1 MYAYQIESWT
11 GFLSVAAGVA
21 ATLTGL
27 IFVAVSINLSR
38 ILEVPR
44 IANRAAES
52 ILQMFGALLIS
63 MCALVPGLSSLVLG
77 VEVALIGLMLWI
89 MVTMLQYRAFARE
102 FPRPLISI
110 ALAQVATVS
119 ILLCGNLDGDRN
131 AGRSLL
137 ARSRHHLVDD
147 RWRFER
153 VGVAGRNSAVIGGRV
168 LRAAL
173 TPPRPN
179 PRLGSQRC

>member
-11 GFLSVAAGVA
+11 VFLSVAAGVA

-89 MVTMLQYRAFARE
+89 MVTLLQYGAFARE

-110 ALAQVATVS
+110 ALAQVATILFCFAGISMATGTLGGLYWLAPGIILSITAGVS
-119 ILLCGNLDGDRN
+119 NAWVLLVEILR
-131 AGRSLL
+131 
-137 ARSRHHLVDD
+137 
-147 RWRFER
+147 
-153 VGVAGRNSAVIGGRV
+153 
-168 LRAAL
+168 
-173 TPPRPN
+173 
-179 PRLGSQRC
+179 

>member
-11 GFLSVAAGVA
+11 VFLSVAAGVA

-63 MCALVPGLSSLVLG
+63 MCALVPGLSSPVLG
-77 VEVALIGLMLWI
+77 VEVALIGLILWML
-89 MVTMLQYRAFARE
+89 VTILQYRSFARE
-102 FPRPLISI
+102 FPRPFISI
-110 ALAQVATVS
+110 ALAQIATILFCFAGISMATGTLGGLYWLAPGIILSMTAGVS
-119 ILLCGNLDGDRN
+119 NAWVLLVEILR
-131 AGRSLL
+131 
-137 ARSRHHLVDD
+137 
-147 RWRFER
+147 
-153 VGVAGRNSAVIGGRV
+153 
-168 LRAAL
+168 
-173 TPPRPN
+173 
-179 PRLGSQRC
+179 

>member
-1 MYAYQIESWT
+1 MYAYQIASWT

-89 MVTMLQYRAFARE
+89 LVTLLQYGAFARE

-110 ALAQVATVS
+110 ALAQVATILFCFAGISMATEALGGLYWLAPGIILSMTAGVS
-119 ILLCGNLDGDRN
+119 NAWVLLVEILR
-131 AGRSLL
+131 
-137 ARSRHHLVDD
+137 
-147 RWRFER
+147 
-153 VGVAGRNSAVIGGRV
+153 
-168 LRAAL
+168 
-173 TPPRPN
+173 
-179 PRLGSQRC
+179 

>member
-11 GFLSVAAGVA
+11 VFLSVAAGVA

-77 VEVALIGLMLWI
+77 VEVALIGLMLW
-89 MVTMLQYRAFARE
+89 MLVTILQYRSFARE
-102 FPRPLISI
+102 FPRPFISI
-110 ALAQVATVS
+110 ALAQIATILFCFAGISMATGTLGGLYWLAPGIILSMTAGVS
-119 ILLCGNLDGDRN
+119 NAWVLLVEILR
-131 AGRSLL
+131 
-137 ARSRHHLVDD
+137 
-147 RWRFER
+147 
-153 VGVAGRNSAVIGGRV
+153 
-168 LRAAL
+168 
-173 TPPRPN
+173 
-179 PRLGSQRC
+179 

>member
-11 GFLSVAAGVA
+11 VFLSVAAGVA

-52 ILQMFGALLIS
+52 ILQMFGGLLIS

-77 VEVALIGLMLWI
+77 VEVALIGLMLW
-89 MVTMLQYRAFARE
+89 MLVTILQYRSFARE
-102 FPRPLISI
+102 FPRPFISI
-110 ALAQVATVS
+110 ALAQIATILFCFAGISMATGTLGGLYWLAPGIILSMTAGVS
-119 ILLCGNLDGDRN
+119 NAWVLLVEILR
-131 AGRSLL
+131 
-137 ARSRHHLVDD
+137 
-147 RWRFER
+147 
-153 VGVAGRNSAVIGGRV
+153 
-168 LRAAL
+168 
-173 TPPRPN
+173 
-179 PRLGSQRC
+179 

>member
-11 GFLSVAAGVA
+11 VFLSVAAGVA

-77 VEVALIGLMLWI
+77 VEVALIGLILWML
-89 MVTMLQYRAFARE
+89 VTILQYRSFARE
-102 FPRPLISI
+102 FPRPFISI
-110 ALAQVATVS
+110 ALAQIATILFCFAGISMATGTLGGLYWLAPGIILSMTAGVS
-119 ILLCGNLDGDRN
+119 NAWVLLVEILR
-131 AGRSLL
+131 
-137 ARSRHHLVDD
+137 
-147 RWRFER
+147 
-153 VGVAGRNSAVIGGRV
+153 
-168 LRAAL
+168 
-173 TPPRPN
+173 
-179 PRLGSQRC
+179 

>member
-1 MYAYQIESWT
+1 VYAYQIESWT
-11 GFLSVAAGVA
+11 VFLSVAAGVA

-77 VEVALIGLMLWI
+77 VEVALIGLMLW
-89 MVTMLQYRAFARE
+89 MLVTILQYRSFARE
-102 FPRPLISI
+102 FPRPFISI
-110 ALAQVATVS
+110 ALAQIATILFCFAGISMATGTLGGLYWLAPGIILSMTAGVS
-119 ILLCGNLDGDRN
+119 NAWVLLVEILR
-131 AGRSLL
+131 
-137 ARSRHHLVDD
+137 
-147 RWRFER
+147 
-153 VGVAGRNSAVIGGRV
+153 
-168 LRAAL
+168 
-173 TPPRPN
+173 
-179 PRLGSQRC
+179 

>member
-11 GFLSVAAGVA
+11 VFLSVAAGVA

-63 MCALVPGLSSLVLG
+63 MCALVPGLSSVVLG
-77 VEVALIGLMLWI
+77 VEVALIGLILWML
-89 MVTMLQYRAFARE
+89 VTILQYRSFARE
-102 FPRPLISI
+102 FPRPFISI
-110 ALAQVATVS
+110 ALAQIATILFCFAGISMATGTLGGLYWLAPGIILSMTAGVS
-119 ILLCGNLDGDRN
+119 NAWVLLVEILR
-131 AGRSLL
+131 
-137 ARSRHHLVDD
+137 
-147 RWRFER
+147 
-153 VGVAGRNSAVIGGRV
+153 
-168 LRAAL
+168 
-173 TPPRPN
+173 
-179 PRLGSQRC
+179 

>member
-1 MYAYQIESWT
+1 VYAYQIASWT

-38 ILEVPR
+38 ILEVPH

-63 MCALVPGLSSLVLG
+63 MCALVPGLSNLVLG
-77 VEVALIGLMLWI
+77 VEVALIGLILWML
-89 MVTMLQYRAFARE
+89 VTILQYRSFARE

-110 ALAQVATVS
+110 ALAQVATILFCFAGISMAIETLGGLYWLAPGIILSMTAGVS
-119 ILLCGNLDGDRN
+119 NAWVLLVEILR
-131 AGRSLL
+131 
-137 ARSRHHLVDD
+137 
-147 RWRFER
+147 
-153 VGVAGRNSAVIGGRV
+153 
-168 LRAAL
+168 
-173 TPPRPN
+173 
-179 PRLGSQRC
+179 

>member
-11 GFLSVAAGVA
+11 VFLSVAAGVA

-52 ILQMFGALLIS
+52 ILLMFGALLIS

-77 VEVALIGLMLWI
+77 VEVALTGLMLW
-89 MVTMLQYRAFARE
+89 MLVTLLQYGAFARE

-110 ALAQVATVS
+110 ALAQVATILFCFAGISMATGTLGGLYWLAPGIILSMTAGVS
-119 ILLCGNLDGDRN
+119 NAWVLLVEILR
-131 AGRSLL
+131 
-137 ARSRHHLVDD
+137 
-147 RWRFER
+147 
-153 VGVAGRNSAVIGGRV
+153 
-168 LRAAL
+168 
-173 TPPRPN
+173 
-179 PRLGSQRC
+179 

>member
-1 MYAYQIESWT
+1 VYAYQIESWT

-63 MCALVPGLSSLVLG
+63 MCALVPGLSSVVLG
-77 VEVALIGLMLWI
+77 VEVALIGLILWML
-89 MVTMLQYRAFARE
+89 VTILQYRSFARE
-102 FPRPLISI
+102 FPRPFISI
-110 ALAQVATVS
+110 ALAQIATILFCFAGISMATGTLGGLYWLAPGIILSMTAGVS
-119 ILLCGNLDGDRN
+119 NAWVLLVEILR
-131 AGRSLL
+131 
-137 ARSRHHLVDD
+137 
-147 RWRFER
+147 
-153 VGVAGRNSAVIGGRV
+153 
-168 LRAAL
+168 
-173 TPPRPN
+173 
-179 PRLGSQRC
+179 

>member
-11 GFLSVAAGVA
+11 VFLSVAAGVA

-77 VEVALIGLMLWI
+77 VEVAVIGLILWML
-89 MVTMLQYRAFARE
+89 VTILQYRSFARE
-102 FPRPLISI
+102 FPRPFISI
-110 ALAQVATVS
+110 ALAQIATILFCFAGISMATGTLGGLYWLAPGIILSMTAGVS
-119 ILLCGNLDGDRN
+119 NAWVLLVEILR
-131 AGRSLL
+131 
-137 ARSRHHLVDD
+137 
-147 RWRFER
+147 
-153 VGVAGRNSAVIGGRV
+153 
-168 LRAAL
+168 
-173 TPPRPN
+173 
-179 PRLGSQRC
+179 